1 MQGKKLRSRT
11 VCLNLRICPELIR
24 ELDTQTVLN
33 IPRKTFLADF
43 SYSNV
48 ASSKLYASQFIS
60 YDFDATG
67 FHILFQKVHNKR

>member
-1 MQGKKLRSRT
+1 MQGKQLRSRT

-24 ELDTQTVLN
+24 ELDTQAILN

-48 ASSKLYASQFIS
+48 ASGKLYASQFIS
-60 YDFDATG
+60 YDFHATG
-67 FHILFQKVHNKR
+67 FDILFEKVHNKR